1 MRVANPIF
9 VLFLF
14 ITSFYGRSVC
24 AWVVIQIACGTW
36 SSFIL
41 YSNAFVM
48 VRLIFFFV
56 LFPLFE
62 YARSHSY
69 KSINDEIILVS
80 IIMGITIL
88 VLITI
93 ALCYI
98 AYEKC
103 QKKREYYI
111 NA

>member
-1 MRVANPIF
+1 RPLNRVFFAYPC
-9 VLFLF
+9 LFA
-14 ITSFYGRSVC
+14 G
-24 AWVVIQIACGTW
+24 
-36 SSFIL
+36 
-41 YSNAFVM
+41 
-48 VRLIFFFV
+48 
-56 LFPLFE
+56 
-62 YARSHSY
+62 HSY

>member
-1 MRVANPIF
+1 MH
-9 VLFLF
+9 L
-14 ITSFYGRSVC
+14 S
-24 AWVVIQIACGTW
+24 W
-36 SSFIL
+36 SGA
-41 YSNAFVM
+41 Y
-48 VRLIFFFV
+48 FFS
-56 LFPLFE
+56 PLFE
-62 YARSHSY
+62 YARSKSLKTELGFGHSY

>member
-1 MRVANPIF
+1 MAGGGRTAGK
-9 VLFLF
+9 
-14 ITSFYGRSVC
+14 YG
-24 AWVVIQIACGTW
+24 
-36 SSFIL
+36 
-41 YSNAFVM
+41 YSDNS
-48 VRLIFFFV
+48 
-56 LFPLFE
+56 
-62 YARSHSY
+62 YYSSHSY

>member
-1 MRVANPIF
+1 MHVY
-9 VLFLF
+9 
-14 ITSFYGRSVC
+14 S
-24 AWVVIQIACGTW
+24 AC
-36 SSFIL
+36 
-41 YSNAFVM
+41 
-48 VRLIFFFV
+48 
-56 LFPLFE
+56 
-62 YARSHSY
+62 HSY

>member
-1 MRVANPIF
+1 
-9 VLFLF
+9 
-14 ITSFYGRSVC
+14 
-24 AWVVIQIACGTW
+24 
-36 SSFIL
+36 SSL
-41 YSNAFVM
+41 AG
-48 VRLIFFFV
+48 
-56 LFPLFE
+56 
-62 YARSHSY
+62 HSY

>member
-1 MRVANPIF
+1 MAGGGRTAGK
-9 VLFLF
+9 
-14 ITSFYGRSVC
+14 YG
-24 AWVVIQIACGTW
+24 
-36 SSFIL
+36 
-41 YSNAFVM
+41 YSDNN
-48 VRLIFFFV
+48 
-56 LFPLFE
+56 
-62 YARSHSY
+62 YYSGHSY

-103 QKKREYYI
+103 HKKREYYI

>member
-1 MRVANPIF
+1 MIVD
-9 VLFLF
+9 LSEL
-14 ITSFYGRSVC
+14 C
-24 AWVVIQIACGTW
+24 
-36 SSFIL
+36 L
-41 YSNAFVM
+41 YLIVFF
-48 VRLIFFFV
+48 LIFPS
-56 LFPLFE
+56 L
-62 YARSHSY
+62 AGHSY

-103 QKKREYYI
+103 HKKREYFI